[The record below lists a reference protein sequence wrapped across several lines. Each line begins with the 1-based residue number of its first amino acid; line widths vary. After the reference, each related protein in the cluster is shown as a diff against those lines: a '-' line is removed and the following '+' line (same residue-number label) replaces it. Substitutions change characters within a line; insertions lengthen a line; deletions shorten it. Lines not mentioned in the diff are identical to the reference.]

1 MRWQRTDDPNLIR
14 CHPFFIRKCIG
25 PNGTRYVLGRDRD
38 RAEECLGGFDTA
50 DEAKKAAERHEAHR
64 EQ

>member
-14 CHPFFIRKCIG
+14 FPPFFIRKCIG
-25 PNGTRYVLGRDRD
+25 PNGTRYVLGRDRN

-50 DEAKKAAERHEAHR
+50 DEAKKAAEKANATE
-64 EQ
+64 